1 MNTVLRVLIIED
13 SEDDYLLEMHA
24 LKQSGYDVY
33 ALRVATDLELNKAL
47 SKNQWDLILSDYS
60 MPYLSGIEALH
71 LVRAHDKNIPFIIV
85 SGVIG
90 EEKAV
95 SAIKDGANDYVNKR
109 HLLMLP
115 PIVAR
120 VLDEQSAKQESEAT
134 KRALEETKERLFH
147 AFHHTGTGVAL
158 LHLNLSFM
166 EINASFSEMLGYTA
180 DELLHMSL
188 NELID
193 ESSKKLF
200 QNALSLIMNRK
211 LASSQVELRLIHKNA
226 QKLWV
231 VLNVSLVKHNSTDK
245 SPYLIINFQD
255 RTEQRYFEEK
265 LLFLS
270 TYDSLTGLL
279 NRNSLFN
286 KINELIQIKPA
297 KPFSLYYVNVDR
309 FKRVNETFGT
319 YLGDYLLKN
328 IATQLKNRIM
338 PHELIGYLG
347 GNEFLIINTQPTGE
361 QETMTH
367 GNFICSALLEPFLM
381 QNTALTLTASVGICS
396 YPKEGKTIAEL
407 LKTANRAVSESKSKG
422 GNCCS
427 LYQPGLNA
435 QSSNHLIIES
445 DLRTALADKELG
457 VYFQPLINAHS
468 GQAVGVEALIRW
480 NKNGHLIS
488 PDEFIPI
495 AEESSLILNIG
506 EEVLR
511 QACAHFSTLKK
522 SSKVHIPARLSINLS
537 SRQFANAQLIPTLKS
552 LLESNELLAEELEL
566 EITETTLIQSSHV
579 VFDIINQISE
589 MGIQIAIDDFGTG
602 YSSLGYLKNLPINR
616 LKIDKSFIDSCMFDY
631 NSQSII
637 TSIISLAHR
646 IGLKVTAEGVETLEQ
661 SNFLVQHHCDE
672 LQGFYFSPPLDPAQL
687 IAFFNE

>member
-24 LKQSGYDVY
+24 LKQNGYDVY
-33 ALRVATDLELNKAL
+33 GERVATDVELNKAL
-47 SKNQWDLILSDYS
+47 TKNQWDLVLSDYS

-71 LVRAHDKNIPFIIV
+71 LVRAHDKDIPFIIV

-95 SAIKDGANDYVNKR
+95 SVIKGGANDYVNKR
-109 HLLMLP
+109 HLMMLLP
-115 PIVAR
+115 VVER
-120 VLDEQSAKQESEAT
+120 VLDEQSAKRESEAT

-158 LHLNLSFM
+158 VHLNFSFM
-166 EINASFSEMLGYTA
+166 EINASFSQMLGYTA
-180 DELLHMSL
+180 DELLHISL

-193 ESSKKLF
+193 DSSKESF
-200 QNALSLIMNRK
+200 QNALSLILNK
-211 LASSQVELRLIHKNA
+211 NKASSQVELRLIHKNA

-231 VLNVSLVKHNSTDK
+231 VLNVSLVKHSATDK

-279 NRNSLFN
+279 NRSSIFN

-297 KPFSLYYVNVDR
+297 KPFGLYYVNVDR

-328 IATQLKNRIM
+328 IATQLKDRIM
-338 PHELIGYLG
+338 PHEVIGYLG
-347 GNEFLIINTQPTGE
+347 SNEFLIIDTQSAGQ
-361 QETMTH
+361 QEAMTH

-381 QNTALTLTASVGICS
+381 QNTTLTLTASVGICQF
-396 YPKEGKTIAEL
+396 PKDGKTIAEL
-407 LKTANRAVSESKSKG
+407 VKTANTAVSESKSKG
-422 GNCCS
+422 GNCCT
-427 LYQPGLNA
+427 LYQAELNTK
-435 QSSNHLIIES
+435 SSKHLIIES
-445 DLRTALADKELG
+445 DLRTALAGKELV
-457 VYFQPLINAHS
+457 VYYQPLINAHS

-480 NKNGHLIS
+480 NKNGSLIL

-506 EEVLR
+506 EEVLA

-522 SSKVHIPARLSINLS
+522 SSTAHIPERLSINLS

-552 LLESNELLAEELEL
+552 ILESNEILAEELEL
-566 EITETTLIQSSHV
+566 EITETTLIQNSHA

-589 MGIQIAIDDFGTG
+589 MGIHIAIDDFGTG

-646 IGLKVTAEGVETLEQ
+646 IGLKVTAEGIETVEQ
-661 SNFLVQHHCDE
+661 SNFLMQHHCDE
-672 LQGFYFSPPLDPAQL
+672 LQGFYFSPPLDPTQL
-687 IAFFNE
+687 IEFFNE